1 MSTSTPPNRFVPT
14 LTEVVHPGAAP
25 VVQAVDCD
33 QLVEQVLNSL
43 KPRLEQ
49 QLRAALQAQVEE
61 QMRLAAAQWQLEIE
75 DAVRDAVAKVTT
87 EPLPPLK
94 F

>member
-1 MSTSTPPNRFVPT
+1 MSTGIPPHRFVPT
-14 LTEVVHPGAAP
+14 LTEVVHPGPAP
-25 VVQAVDCD
+25 VAQAMDCD
-33 QLVEQVLNSL
+33 QLVEQVLSSL

-61 QMRLAAAQWQLEIE
+61 QMRLAASQWQLEIE
-75 DAVRDAVAKVTT
+75 DAVRDAVAQATT

>member
-1 MSTSTPPNRFVPT
+1 MSTSPPHPRFVPT

-25 VVQAVDCD
+25 VAPPLDCD
-33 QLVEQVLNSL
+33 QLVEQVLQSL

-49 QLRAALQAQVEE
+49 QLRAALQVQVEE
-61 QMRLAAAQWQLEIE
+61 QMRLVAAQWQLDIE
-75 DAVRDAVAKVTT
+75 DAVRDAVARATT
-87 EPLPPLK
+87 TPLPPLK

>member
-1 MSTSTPPNRFVPT
+1 MSTSIPPHRFVPT
-14 LTEVVHPGAAP
+14 LTEVVHPGPAP
-25 VVQAVDCD
+25 VAPALDCD

-43 KPRLEQ
+43 KPRLEL

-61 QMRLAAAQWQLEIE
+61 QMRLAASQWQLEIE
-75 DAVRDAVAKVTT
+75 DAVRDAVAQATT
-87 EPLPPLK
+87 KPLPPLK

>member
-1 MSTSTPPNRFVPT
+1 MSTSLPPHRFVPT
-14 LTEVVHPGAAP
+14 LTEVVHPGPAP
-25 VVQAVDCD
+25 VAPPVDID
-33 QLVEQVLNSL
+33 QLVEQVLQSL

-49 QLRAALQAQVEE
+49 QLRASLQAQVEE

-75 DAVRDAVAKVTT
+75 DTVRDAVSQATT
-87 EPLPPLK
+87 APLPPLK